1 MLSLNDKEHLILLYN
16 QFLKLN
22 ELVNKLALEND
33 YESIENLLK
42 DKDELISKIISFEK
56 TRVEDIKND
65 EELISFKRKLI
76 ELEKKNIELIKTL
89 KNDIIKDLVQVKT
102 AKKVLNAYEPT
113 TNQVV
118 SPIVVDD
125 ELDE

>member
-89 KNDIIKDLVQVKT
+89 KNDIIKDLVQVK
-102 AKKVLNAYEPT
+102 KSFECL
-113 TNQVV
+113 
-118 SPIVVDD
+118 
-125 ELDE
+125 